1 MPLTPLLKNKTLLTK
16 HYHFSDSDI
25 DNWPYFELEERVKI
39 INEISDE
46 EEKKQKNEEEKQSK
60 SMPNFNPS
68 SYMNNMSS
76 ITNKFK

>member
-1 MPLTPLLKNKTLLTK
+1 MEINKK
-16 HYHFSDSDI
+16 EDKDRWG
-25 DNWPYFELEERVKI
+25 DKDPMDK
-39 INEISDE
+39 DQK